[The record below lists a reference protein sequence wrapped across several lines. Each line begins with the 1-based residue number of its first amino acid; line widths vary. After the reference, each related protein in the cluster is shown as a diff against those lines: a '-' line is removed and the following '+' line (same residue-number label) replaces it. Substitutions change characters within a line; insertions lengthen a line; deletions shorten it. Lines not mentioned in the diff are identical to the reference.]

1 MPTHIRM
8 SQKKNIITIQHP
20 ESVHH
25 TNGMIGSWYD
35 WPLTEK
41 GIQQAENIAA
51 NLKSEFRDTKF
62 SVYTSPLSRTA
73 QTADIIGKQFNVVPQ
88 WATALKER
96 YLGRAV
102 GQSVQWL
109 RDNIEQEEISIYD
122 KCFSDAESRFDV
134 WQRMLPFYE
143 TILGSTEENIIIVSH
158 GDSLSIF
165 NVMWLGLPAESLQT
179 MDLYGVSGGVS
190 LLYQTEMGKRIMRRM
205 SDTSYYKSKAI

>member
-1 MPTHIRM
+1 MF
-8 SQKKNIITIQHP
+8 QKKNIITIQHP

-25 TNGMIGSWYD
+25 TNGMIGSWND

-51 NLKSEFRDTKF
+51 NLKPEFRDTKF
-62 SVYTSPLSRTA
+62 SVYTSPLSRTS

-88 WATALKER
+88 SATALKER

-109 RDNIEQEEISIYD
+109 KDNIEAEERSIYD

-134 WQRMLPFYE
+134 WQRMIPFYE
-143 TILGSTEENIIIVSH
+143 TIISGNEENIILVSH

-165 NVMWLGLPAESLQT
+165 NVMWLGLPVESLQT

-190 LLYQTEMGKRIMRRM
+190 FLYHTAAGKRVIRKM
-205 SDTSYYKSKAI
+205 SDTSYYKNKAI

>member
-1 MPTHIRM
+1 MY
-8 SQKKNIITIQHP
+8 QKKTIITIQHT

-25 TNGMIGSWYD
+25 TNGMIGSWND

-62 SVYTSPLSRTA
+62 SVYTSPLSRTS

-88 WATALKER
+88 SATALKER

-109 RDNIEQEEISIYD
+109 KDNIEAEERSIYD

-134 WQRMLPFYE
+134 WQRLISFYD
-143 TILGSTEENIIIVSH
+143 TIIDSADENIIIVSH
-158 GDSLSIF
+158 GDTLSIF
-165 NVMWLGLPAESLQT
+165 NTMWLGLNVEALNS

-190 LLYQTEMGKRIMRRM
+190 FLYQTEIGKRIIRRM

>member
-1 MPTHIRM
+1 M